1 MERVQPAFKLL
12 PFTFACC
19 QIAADRFAM
28 APLGL
33 NGTPKATPYIALY
46 TRNTDDAGS
55 LQDLRLLNPFPC
67 GLIGRKEIFM
77 KANTSAGSLSR
88 RERFVKTLNHLE
100 PDRVPIDLGSA
111 GGGITDVA
119 YNRLKEYLGIMGD
132 EGTTYTTTLVVSNFD
147 ERVLRALDVDIRRL
161 GLRGPKR
168 RPGRVEKGDG
178 SWADEW
184 GIVYR
189 KAGYYNQIV
198 GNPLRNS
205 TLADLDRY
213 AWPDP
218 GDPALVEGLAQ
229 QARSLYEGTEFGL
242 SARSVSGGIF
252 QTCCRLRSMEQ
263 FLIDMLLD
271 KPFAKRLLARVE
283 ETVLSLTEALLS
295 AVGPYVQMVE
305 TQDDLGTQRAPLISP
320 ALYGELIQ
328 PCHARLSALIKKKTD
343 GKAKV
348 FLHSDGS
355 IFDLLPQVIQAGIE
369 VLNPLQPHA
378 AKMEAERLKAAFG
391 QKLVFHSGLDQQQT
405 IPFGTAAEAEANVRQ
420 VLRALAPGGGYIF
433 SPCHNLQADV
443 PPENIVAIYQAA
455 AQFGV
460 YPIA

>member
-1 MERVQPAFKLL
+1 
-12 PFTFACC
+12 
-19 QIAADRFAM
+19 
-28 APLGL
+28 
-33 NGTPKATPYIALY
+33 
-46 TRNTDDAGS
+46 
-55 LQDLRLLNPFPC
+55 
-67 GLIGRKEIFM
+67 M
-77 KANTSAGSLSR
+77 KAKAPASFLSR
-88 RERFVKTLNHLE
+88 RERFIKALNHQE
-100 PDRVPIDLGSA
+100 PDRVPIDLGSG

-119 YNRLKEYLGIMGD
+119 YTRLKEYLGIRGD
-132 EGTTYTTTLVVSNFD
+132 EDKTYTTTLVVSNID
-147 ERVLRALDVDIRRL
+147 ERVLQALNVDIRHL
-161 GLRGPKR
+161 GLRAPQR
-168 RPGRVEKGDG
+168 RPGRVKQGDG

-198 GNPLRNS
+198 GNPLRNA

-213 AWPDP
+213 PWPDAA
-218 GDPALVEGLAQ
+218 DPAIVEGLAE
-229 QARSLYEGTEFGL
+229 QARRLYEETDLGL
-242 SARSVSGGIF
+242 SAKSVSGGIF
-252 QTCCRLRSMEQ
+252 LTCCRLRSMEQ
-263 FLIDMLLD
+263 FLMDMLLD
-271 KPFAKRLLARVE
+271 KPFARGLLARVE

-320 ALYGELIQ
+320 ALYEELIQ

-343 GKAKV
+343 RKAKV

-355 IFDLLPQVIQAGIE
+355 IFDLLPRVIQAGIE

-378 AKMEAERLKAAFG
+378 EKMEAERLKAAFG
-391 QKLVFHSGLDQQQT
+391 QKLVFHGGLDQQHA
-405 IPFGTAAEAEANVRQ
+405 IPFGTPKEAEANVRQ

-433 SPCHNLQADV
+433 SPCHNLQPDV
-443 PPENIVAIYQAA
+443 PPENIMAIYRTA

>member
-1 MERVQPAFKLL
+1 
-12 PFTFACC
+12 
-19 QIAADRFAM
+19 
-28 APLGL
+28 
-33 NGTPKATPYIALY
+33 
-46 TRNTDDAGS
+46 
-55 LQDLRLLNPFPC
+55 
-67 GLIGRKEIFM
+67 M
-77 KANTSAGSLSR
+77 KAKASADSLSR
-88 RERFVKTLNHLE
+88 RERFIKALNHQE

-119 YNRLKEYLGIMGD
+119 YNGLKEYLGIKGD
-132 EGTTYTTTLVVSNFD
+132 EDQTYTTTLVVSNID
-147 ERVLRALDVDIRRL
+147 ERVLQALNVDIRHL
-161 GLRGPKR
+161 GLHGPKR
-168 RPGRVEKGDG
+168 RPGRVEQGDG

-198 GNPLRNS
+198 GNPLRNA

-213 AWPDP
+213 PWPDAA
-218 GDPALVEGLAQ
+218 DPAIVEGLAER
-229 QARSLYEGTEFGL
+229 ARRLYEETDFGL
-242 SARSVSGGIF
+242 SAKSVSGGIF
-252 QTCCRLRSMEQ
+252 LTCCRLRSMEQ
-263 FLIDMLLD
+263 FLMDMLLD
-271 KPFAKRLLARVE
+271 KPFAKGLLARVE
-283 ETVLSLTEALLS
+283 EMVLSLTEALLS

-320 ALYGELIQ
+320 ALYEELIQ

-378 AKMEAERLKAAFG
+378 AKMEAERLKAVFG
-391 QKLVFHSGLDQQQT
+391 QKLVFHGGLDQQRT
-405 IPFGTAAEAEANVRQ
+405 IPFGTPKEAEANVRQ

-433 SPCHNLQADV
+433 SPCHNLQPDV
-443 PPENIVAIYQAA
+443 PPENIMAIYRTA